1 MDRTITMAHGAG
13 GEVMMAL
20 VEKVI
25 IAGLGDL
32 APESPVPLAS
42 LEDGAVVGDMVFTT
56 DAHTVSPLFFPG
68 GDIGSLSV
76 AGTVNDIAVMGADPI
91 ALSLA
96 LVLEEGFPIDDL
108 ERIISGVRSTCE
120 EAGVGIV
127 TGDTKVME
135 KGAIDGVVTCTSGI
149 GRRHPALDHNLAAV
163 ADVREPPEWPSDAA
177 VGEGDVI
184 IVSGT
189 IGDHGTSIL
198 TTRETYGFEM
208 DVPSD
213 VAPLNALI
221 GSALEA
227 GGVAAMKDPTRGG
240 VANALNEWSSKSNV
254 GIMIDEA
261 SLPIRDD
268 VRSVCDLLGIDPL
281 EIGNEGKVLLAV
293 VPGRADAVLE
303 AVRSS
308 PHGADAAVIG
318 HADASFEGVVMETTV
333 GGRRYVDPPSGDPV
347 PRIC

>member
-1 MDRTITMAHGAG
+1 MEWTITMAHGAG

-20 VEKVI
+20 IENI
-25 IAGLGDL
+25 IISGLADL
-32 APESPVPLAS
+32 QPESPLPLTS

-56 DAHTVSPLFFPG
+56 DAHTVSPIFFPE
-68 GDIGSLSV
+68 GDIGSLSI
-76 AGTVNDIAVMGADPI
+76 AGTVNDLAVMGADPV

-96 LVLEEGFPIDDL
+96 LVLEEGFPIGDL
-108 ERIISGVRSTCE
+108 ERIIASVRSACQ
-120 EAGVGIV
+120 EANVGVV

-135 KGAIDGVVTCTSGI
+135 KGAIDGIVTCTSGI
-149 GRRHPALDHNLAAV
+149 GRRHPLLDDNLSAV
-163 ADVREPPEWPSDAA
+163 AKVRSPPEWPSDAA
-177 VGEGDVI
+177 VRDGDII

-208 DVPSD
+208 NVPSD

-221 GSALEA
+221 GKALGA
-227 GGVAAMKDPTRGG
+227 GGVVAMKDPTRGG
-240 VANALNEWSSKSNV
+240 VANSLNEWSSKSGV
-254 GIMIDEA
+254 GIMIDEVA
-261 SLPIRDD
+261 LPIRDD

-281 EIGNEGKVLLAV
+281 EIGNEGKVLIAV
-293 VPGRADAVLE
+293 IPEMAEAVLD
-303 AVRSS
+303 AVRSA
-308 PHGADAAVIG
+308 PHGADAVVIG
-318 HADASFEGVVMETTV
+318 RADPSFEGVVMETTV

>member
-13 GEVMMAL
+13 GEVMMGL

-25 IAGLGDL
+25 VAGLADL
-32 APESPVPLAS
+32 APDSPVPLTS

-68 GDIGSLSV
+68 GDIGSLSI
-76 AGTVNDIAVMGADPI
+76 AGTINDVAVMGAEPI

-96 LVLEEGFPIDDL
+96 LVLEEGLPIEDL
-108 ERIISGVRSTCE
+108 ERIVASVRSTCE
-120 EAGVGIV
+120 EAGVGVV

-135 KGAIDGVVTCTSGI
+135 KGAVDGVVTCTSGI
-149 GRRHPALDHNLAAV
+149 GRRHPALDGNLSAV
-163 ADVREPPEWPSDAA
+163 GEVREPPEWPSDAA
-177 VGEGDVI
+177 VAARDVI

-213 VAPLNALI
+213 VAPLNRLI
-221 GSALEA
+221 GNALGI
-227 GGVAAMKDPTRGG
+227 GGVVAMKDPTRGG

-254 GIMIDEA
+254 GIMMDEA
-261 SLPIRDD
+261 ALPIRDD
-268 VRSVCDLLGIDPL
+268 VSSVCDLLGIDPL
-281 EIGNEGKVLLAV
+281 EIGNEGKVLIAV
-293 VPGRADAVLE
+293 IPEKAEEVLE
-303 AVRSS
+303 AVRCS
-308 PHGADAAVIG
+308 PHGADATIIG
-318 HADASFEGVVMETTV
+318 RADPSFEGVVLETTV